1 MGLDLLSLFVFVW
14 GGVDEETQEDA
25 APRLSSLNV
34 SCCSSGP
41 RRSRC
46 LLWGLCFHR
55 IVRTVRTTFS
65 CFSPRRVV
73 IDVVKLPMREQHPRK
88 GLLSSRADR
97 LGEAFV
103 LSPL

>member
-14 GGVDEETQEDA
+14 GGVDEETPEDA

-34 SCCSSGP
+34 SYCSSGP
-41 RRSRC
+41 RRSRL

-55 IVRTVRTTFS
+55 MVRAVRTTFS
-65 CFSPRRVV
+65 CFSSRSEV

-88 GLLSSRADR
+88 VLLSSRADHVR
-97 LGEAFV
+97 EAFA